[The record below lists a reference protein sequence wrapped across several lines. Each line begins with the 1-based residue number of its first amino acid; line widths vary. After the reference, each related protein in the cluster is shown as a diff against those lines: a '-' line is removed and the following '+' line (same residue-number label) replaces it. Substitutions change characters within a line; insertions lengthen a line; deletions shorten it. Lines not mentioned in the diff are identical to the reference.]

1 MARQFLQ
8 LDGEVILLRDDQIKH
23 IAFCPEIK
31 VVLTSGE
38 ECIVKEVLLC
48 KNTGRESR
56 R

>member
-1 MARQFLQ
+1 MTQVTK

-38 ECIVKEVLLC
+38 ECIVKAVLFC
-48 KNTGRESR
+48 KNTGKESR
-56 R
+56 Q